1 MWTRGFIVLWIA
13 MLVAMAGIGMV
24 SPLLPI
30 YVRDDLGGPEIAVA
44 LSFSGLALAQLVA
57 SPFVGRLGDYI
68 GTKPFIV
75 TGFLIYCLG
84 AVGYLFADSWQL
96 VIAFRM
102 ITGFGAAS
110 VFPMTLAYIGRLA
123 PPGREGSFMGT
134 FSVSQILGFGVGPLL
149 GGTIRDA
156 FGSETAFLTMAI
168 MLGAT
173 GLATLLLL
181 PPDQGQRDTGEGTQ
195 EARLPLLEVVKL
207 PLVQAAISIQL
218 LVALGFGASFSF
230 LAIFVISEEGLGT
243 GSAMFVGILFGA
255 RSIIGA
261 MMQPIAGRAADRYNR
276 VVLVVAAFS
285 ISALGQFL
293 IPSVPRD
300 LVETSFFGTALVVAP
315 WLLALMV
322 GVGLAEAFAMPASQ
336 AIFVSVGR
344 SVGMGSVMGLNQMGG
359 AIGFLS
365 GSLIGAAVVSNF
377 GIDAVFRY
385 AGIVSF
391 LGAFVFLLL
400 MRRAAAELRE
410 AESLPAPEA
419 SPGIARS

>member
-110 VFPMTLAYIGRLA
+110 IFPMTLAYIGRLA
-123 PPGREGSFMGT
+123 PHGREGSFMGT

-156 FGSETAFLTMAI
+156 FGSENAFMTMAI
-168 MLGAT
+168 MLGVT
-173 GLATLLLL
+173 GIATLLFL
-181 PPDQGQRDTGEGTQ
+181 PPDQVESDASKSKPEP
-195 EARLPLLEVVKL
+195 RLPLMQVVKL

-261 MMQPIAGRAADRYNR
+261 IMQPIAGRAADRYNR
-276 VVLVVAAFS
+276 VMLVVAAFG

-293 IPSVPRD
+293 IPSIPRD
-300 LVETSFFGTALVVAP
+300 LVDISFFGTALVIAP

-322 GVGLAEAFAMPASQ
+322 CVGLAEAFAMPASQ

-359 AIGFLS
+359 SIGFLS
-365 GSLIGAAVVSNF
+365 GSLIGAAVVSYF

-391 LGAFVFLLL
+391 LGALVFLLL
-400 MRRAAAELRE
+400 MRRAAADLRAVE
-410 AESLPAPEA
+410 ALPEPEA
-419 SPGIARS
+419 SSGIARN

>member
-96 VIAFRM
+96 VIAFR
-102 ITGFGAAS
+102 IISGFGAAS

-123 PPGREGSFMGT
+123 PAGREGAFMGT
-134 FSVSQILGFGVGPLL
+134 FSVSQIAGFGVGPLL

-181 PPDQGQRDTGEGTQ
+181 PPDRTGSETGEETPEQ
-195 EARLPLLEVVKL
+195 RLPMLQVIGR
-207 PLVQAAISIQL
+207 PLVQAAVSIQL

-230 LAIFVISEEGLGT
+230 LAIFVISEEGLDT
-243 GSAMFVGILFGA
+243 GSAMFVGILFGV

-261 MMQPIAGRAADRYNR
+261 LLQPIAGRAADRYSR
-276 VVLVVAAFS
+276 VALVVVAFS

-293 IPSVPRD
+293 IPSLPRD
-300 LVETSFFGTALVVAP
+300 LVDTSLFGTALVIAP
-315 WLLALMV
+315 WLLVLMV
-322 GVGLAEAFAMPASQ
+322 CIGFAEAFAMPASQ

-344 SVGMGSVMGLNQMGG
+344 TVGMGSIMGLNQMGG

-365 GSLIGAAVVSNF
+365 GSLIGALVVANF
-377 GIDAVFRY
+377 GVDAVFRY
-385 AGIVSF
+385 AGIATF
-391 LGAFVFLLL
+391 LGALVFLAL
-400 MRRAAAELRE
+400 MRRAAAELRAAE
-410 AESLPAPEA
+410 ALPDPEA
-419 SPGIARS
+419 SPGLAES

>member
-1 MWTRGFIVLWIA
+1 MWTRGFIVLWFA

-57 SPFVGRLGDYI
+57 SPFVGRMGDYI

-84 AVGYLFADSWQL
+84 AVGYLFAENWQL
-96 VIAFRM
+96 VIAFR
-102 ITGFGAAS
+102 IVSGFGAAS

-156 FGSETAFLTMAI
+156 FSSETAFLTMAI

-181 PPDQGQRDTGEGTQ
+181 PPDRTTDGSS
-195 EARLPLLEVVKL
+195 EAEPEPRLPLLQVVRL

-243 GSAMFVGILFGA
+243 GSAMFVGILFGV

-261 MMQPIAGRAADRYNR
+261 VMQPIAGRAADRYSR
-276 VVLVVAAFS
+276 VLLVVTAFS

-293 IPSVPRD
+293 IPSVPRE
-300 LVETSFFGTALVVAP
+300 LVETDLLGTALVIAP
-315 WLLALMV
+315 WLLALMI
-322 GVGLAEAFAMPASQ
+322 GVGFAEAFAMPASQ

-359 AIGFLS
+359 SIGFLA

-377 GIDAVFRY
+377 GVDAVFRY
-385 AGIVSF
+385 AGVVSF
-391 LGAFVFLLL
+391 LGALVFLLL
-400 MRRAAAELRE
+400 MRRAAAELQAAE
-410 AESLPAPEA
+410 ALPDLEA
-419 SPGIARS
+419 SPGISGS

>member
-84 AVGYLFADSWQL
+84 AVGYLFADNWQL

-123 PPGREGSFMGT
+123 PPGREGAFMGT

-156 FGSETAFLTMAI
+156 FGSENAFLTMAI

-173 GLATLLLL
+173 GLATLLFL
-181 PPDQGQRDTGEGTQ
+181 PPDRMESDTSESQ
-195 EARLPLLEVVKL
+195 SEQRLPLMQVVKL

-218 LVALGFGASFSF
+218 LIALGFGASFSF

-261 MMQPIAGRAADRYNR
+261 IMQPIAGRAADRYNR
-276 VVLVVAAFS
+276 VVLVVTAFS
-285 ISALGQFL
+285 ISALGQFF

-300 LVETSFFGTALVVAP
+300 LVETSFFGTALVIAP
-315 WLLALMV
+315 WLLALMI

-359 AIGFLS
+359 SIGFLS
-365 GSLIGAAVVSNF
+365 GSLIGAVVVSNF
-377 GIDAVFRY
+377 GIDGVFRY

-400 MRRAAAELRE
+400 MRRAAAELRA

>member
-1 MWTRGFIVLWIA
+1 MWTRGFIILWIA

-156 FGSETAFLTMAI
+156 FGSENAFMTMAI

-173 GLATLLLL
+173 GLATLLFL
-181 PPDQGQRDTGEGTQ
+181 PPDRVKS
-195 EARLPLLEVVKL
+195 EASESKPEPRLPLIQVVKL

-261 MMQPIAGRAADRYNR
+261 IMQPIAGRAADRYNR
-276 VVLVVAAFS
+276 VVLVVTAFS

-300 LVETSFFGTALVVAP
+300 LVDTSFFGTALVIAP

-322 GVGLAEAFAMPASQ
+322 CVGLAEAFVMPASQ

-359 AIGFLS
+359 SIGFLS
-365 GSLIGAAVVSNF
+365 GSLIGAAVVSYF

-391 LGAFVFLLL
+391 LGALVFLLL
-400 MRRAAAELRE
+400 MRRAAADLRAVE
-410 AESLPAPEA
+410 ALSAPEA
-419 SPGIARS
+419 STGTGGS

>member
-13 MLVAMAGIGMV
+13 MLVAMSGIGMV

-75 TGFLIYCLG
+75 TGFLIYCMG
-84 AVGYLFADSWQL
+84 AVGYLFADNWQL

-123 PPGREGSFMGT
+123 PAGREGAFMGT

-173 GLATLLLL
+173 GLVTLLLL
-181 PPDQGQRDTGEGTQ
+181 PPDQVESNTSESESEQ
-195 EARLPLLEVVKL
+195 RLPLLQVVGM

-230 LAIFVISEEGLGT
+230 LAIFVISEDGLGT

-261 MMQPIAGRAADRYNR
+261 IMQPIAGRAADRYSR
-276 VVLVVAAFS
+276 VVLVVVAFS

-300 LVETSFFGTALVVAP
+300 LVDTSFFGTALVIAP
-315 WLLALMV
+315 WLLALMI

-391 LGAFVFLLL
+391 LGALVFLLL
-400 MRRAAAELRE
+400 MRRAAAELRA
-410 AESLPAPEA
+410 AESLPDPEA

>member
-1 MWTRGFIVLWIA
+1 MWTRGFIILWIA

-156 FGSETAFLTMAI
+156 FGSENAFMTMAI
-168 MLGAT
+168 MLGVT
-173 GLATLLLL
+173 GLATLLFL
-181 PPDQGQRDTGEGTQ
+181 PPDQVESDASASKPEP
-195 EARLPLLEVVKL
+195 RLPLMQVITL

-261 MMQPIAGRAADRYNR
+261 IMQPIAGRMADRYNR
-276 VVLVVAAFS
+276 VVLVVTAFS

-300 LVETSFFGTALVVAP
+300 LVDTSFFGTELVIAP

-322 GVGLAEAFAMPASQ
+322 CVGLAEAFVMPASQ

-359 AIGFLS
+359 SIGFLS
-365 GSLIGAAVVSNF
+365 GSLIGAAVVSYF

-391 LGAFVFLLL
+391 LGALVFLLL
-400 MRRAAAELRE
+400 MRRAAAELR
-410 AESLPAPEA
+410 AVESLPAPEA
-419 SPGIARS
+419 STGTG

>member
-44 LSFSGLALAQLVA
+44 LSFSGLALSQLVA

-68 GTKPFIV
+68 GTKPLIV

-84 AVGYLFADSWQL
+84 AVSYLFADSWQL
-96 VIAFRM
+96 VIAFR
-102 ITGFGAAS
+102 IISGFGAAS

-123 PPGREGSFMGT
+123 PPGHEGAFMGT
-134 FSVSQILGFGVGPLL
+134 FSVSQIAGYGVGPLL

-156 FGSETAFLTMAI
+156 FGSEAAFLTMAI

-173 GLATLLLL
+173 GIATLLFL
-181 PPDQGQRDTGEGTQ
+181 PPDRAGSETDEETREQ
-195 EARLPLLEVVKL
+195 RLPLLQVIRR

-218 LVALGFGASFSF
+218 LAALGFGASFSF
-230 LAIFVISEEGLGT
+230 MAIFVISEEGLGT
-243 GSAMFVGILFGA
+243 GSAMFVGILFGV

-261 MMQPIAGRAADRYNR
+261 MFQPIAGRAADRYSR
-276 VVLVVAAFS
+276 VALVVVAFS

-293 IPSVPRD
+293 IPSLPRD
-300 LVETSFFGTALVVAP
+300 LVDTSLFGTALVISP
-315 WLLALMV
+315 WLLVLMV
-322 GVGLAEAFAMPASQ
+322 CIGLAEAFAMPASQ

-344 SVGMGSVMGLNQMGG
+344 TVGMGSIMGLNQMGS

-365 GSLIGAAVVSNF
+365 GSLIGALVVASF
-377 GIDAVFRY
+377 DVDAVFRY
-385 AGIVSF
+385 AGIVTF
-391 LGAFVFLLL
+391 LGTLVFLAL
-400 MRRAAAELRE
+400 MRRAAAELSAAE
-410 AESLPAPEA
+410 ALPALKAVPSITE
-419 SPGIARS
+419 S

>member
-1 MWTRGFIVLWIA
+1 MWTRGFIVLWVA
-13 MLVAMAGIGMV
+13 MLVAMAGISMV

-44 LSFSGLALAQLVA
+44 LSFSGLALAQLVT

-68 GTKPFIV
+68 GSKPFIV
-75 TGFLIYCLG
+75 SGFLIYCLG

-96 VIAFRM
+96 VIAFR
-102 ITGFGAAS
+102 IISGFGAAS

-123 PPGREGSFMGT
+123 PAGREGAFMGT

-181 PPDQGQRDTGEGTQ
+181 PPDRTGG
-195 EARLPLLEVVKL
+195 EAGGETREQRLPLLEVIRR

-243 GSAMFVGILFGA
+243 GSAMFVGILFGV

-261 MMQPIAGRAADRYNR
+261 LLQPIAGRAADRYSR
-276 VVLVVAAFS
+276 IVLVVTAFS

-293 IPSVPRD
+293 IPSLPRE
-300 LVETSFFGTALVVAP
+300 LVDTTLFGTELVIAP
-315 WLLALMV
+315 WLLLMMV
-322 GVGLAEAFAMPASQ
+322 GVGFAEAFAMPASQ

-344 SVGMGSVMGLNQMGG
+344 SVGMGSIMGLNQMGG
-359 AIGFLS
+359 SIGFLA
-365 GSLIGAAVVSNF
+365 GSMIGAVVVSNL

-385 AGIVSF
+385 AGIATLV
-391 LGAFVFLLL
+391 GAFVFLLL
-400 MRRAAAELRE
+400 MRRAAAELRAAE
-410 AESLPAPEA
+410 ALPAPEA
-419 SPGIARS
+419 LPGIVVS

>member
-1 MWTRGFIVLWIA
+1 MWTRGFIVLWVA
-13 MLVAMAGIGMV
+13 MLVAMAGISMV

-44 LSFSGLALAQLVA
+44 LSFSGLALAQLVS

-68 GTKPFIV
+68 GSKPFIV
-75 TGFLIYCLG
+75 IGFLIYCLG
-84 AVGYLFADSWQL
+84 AVGYLFSDNWQL
-96 VIAFRM
+96 VIAFR
-102 ITGFGAAS
+102 IISGFGAAS

-123 PPGREGSFMGT
+123 PAGHEGAFMGT

-156 FGSETAFLTMAI
+156 FSSETAFLTMAI

-173 GLATLLLL
+173 GLAALLLL
-181 PPDQGQRDTGEGTQ
+181 PPDRTGG
-195 EARLPLLEVVKL
+195 EAGGETREQRLPLLEVIRR

-230 LAIFVISEEGLGT
+230 LAIFVISEEGLDT
-243 GSAMFVGILFGA
+243 GSAMFVGILFGV

-261 MMQPIAGRAADRYNR
+261 LLQPIAGRAADRYSR
-276 VVLVVAAFS
+276 VVLVVTAFS

-293 IPSVPRD
+293 IPSLPRG
-300 LVETSFFGTALVVAP
+300 LVDTTVFGTELVISP
-315 WLLALMV
+315 WLLLMMISV
-322 GVGLAEAFAMPASQ
+322 GCAEAFAMPASQ

-344 SVGMGSVMGLNQMGG
+344 SVGMGSIMGLNQMGG
-359 AIGFLS
+359 AVGFLT
-365 GSLIGAAVVSNF
+365 GSMIGAVVVSNL

-385 AGIVSF
+385 AGIAT
-391 LGAFVFLLL
+391 LAGAFVFLLL
-400 MRRAAAELRE
+400 MRRAAAQLRTAE
-410 AESLPAPEA
+410 ALPAPA
-419 SPGIARS
+419 ALPDITVS

>member
-1 MWTRGFIVLWIA
+1 MWTRGFIVLWFA

-57 SPFVGRLGDYI
+57 SPFVGRMGDYI

-84 AVGYLFADSWQL
+84 AVGYLFADNWQL
-96 VIAFRM
+96 VIGFR
-102 ITGFGAAS
+102 IVSGFGAAS

-123 PPGREGSFMGT
+123 PPGREGAFMGT

-156 FGSETAFLTMAI
+156 FSSETAFLTMAI

-181 PPDQGQRDTGEGTQ
+181 PPDRATDGSS
-195 EARLPLLEVVKL
+195 EAEPEPRLPLLQVIRL

-230 LAIFVISEEGLGT
+230 LAIFVISGEGLAT
-243 GSAMFVGILFGA
+243 GSAMFVGILFGV

-261 MMQPIAGRAADRYNR
+261 VMQPIAGRAADRYSR
-276 VVLVVAAFS
+276 VLLVVIAFS

-293 IPSVPRD
+293 IPSVPRE
-300 LVETSFFGTALVVAP
+300 LVETDLFGTALVIAP
-315 WLLALMV
+315 WLLALMI
-322 GVGLAEAFAMPASQ
+322 GVGFAEAFAMPASQ

-359 AIGFLS
+359 SIGFLS

-391 LGAFVFLLL
+391 LGALVFWLL
-400 MRRAAAELRE
+400 MRRAAAELRAAE
-410 AESLPAPEA
+410 AMPDLEA
-419 SPGIARS
+419 SPGLSGS

>member
-1 MWTRGFIVLWIA
+1 
-13 MLVAMAGIGMV
+13 
-24 SPLLPI
+24 
-30 YVRDDLGGPEIAVA
+30 
-44 LSFSGLALAQLVA
+44 
-57 SPFVGRLGDYI
+57 
-68 GTKPFIV
+68 
-75 TGFLIYCLG
+75 
-84 AVGYLFADSWQL
+84 
-96 VIAFRM
+96 
-102 ITGFGAAS
+102 
-110 VFPMTLAYIGRLA
+110 
-123 PPGREGSFMGT
+123 MGT

-173 GLATLLLL
+173 GLVTLLLL
-181 PPDQGQRDTGEGTQ
+181 PPDQVESNTSESESEQ
-195 EARLPLLEVVKL
+195 RLPLLQVVGM

-230 LAIFVISEEGLGT
+230 LAIFVISEDGLGT

-261 MMQPIAGRAADRYNR
+261 IMQPIAGRAADRYSR
-276 VVLVVAAFS
+276 VVLVVVAFS

-300 LVETSFFGTALVVAP
+300 LVDTSFFGTALVIAP
-315 WLLALMV
+315 WLLALMI

-391 LGAFVFLLL
+391 LGALVFLLL
-400 MRRAAAELRE
+400 MRRAAAELRA
-410 AESLPAPEA
+410 AESLPDPEA